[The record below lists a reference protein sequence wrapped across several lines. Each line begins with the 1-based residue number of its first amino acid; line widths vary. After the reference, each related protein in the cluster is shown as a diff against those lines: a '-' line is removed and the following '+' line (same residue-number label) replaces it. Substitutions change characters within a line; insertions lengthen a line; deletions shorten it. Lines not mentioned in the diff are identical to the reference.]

1 MPAKIKLT
9 TDEIKCM
16 GLFES
21 ITGVAARDCIIDN
34 HSNRIIF
41 VTNPKEAGLAIGKN
55 GFKIKLLRKATGK
68 NIEVIEYSE
77 NAQEFIKNASLP
89 ARVKEVRI
97 VEKLNKRKIAL
108 VKVENED
115 KGIAIGKGGERVE
128 KVRKLIKRYFD
139 IEGLS
144 VI

>member
-34 HSNRIIF
+34 NSNRIIF

-77 NAQEFIKNASLP
+77 NAQEFIKNAFLP

-128 KVRKLIKRYFD
+128 KVRKLIAKFKTK
-139 IEGLS
+139 
-144 VI
+144 

>member
-16 GLFES
+16 SLFES
-21 ITGVAARDCIIDN
+21 ITGVTARDCIIDN

-68 NIEVIEYSE
+68 NIEVVEFSE
-77 NAQEFIKNASLP
+77 NIQEFIKNAFLP
-89 ARVKEVRI
+89 ARVKEVRV
-97 VEKLNKRKIAL
+97 VEKLDKKKVAF

-115 KGIAIGKGGERVE
+115 KGIAIGKGGEKVE
-128 KVRKLIKRYFD
+128 KVKKLVKRYFD
-139 IEGLS
+139 VEGLS
-144 VI
+144 II